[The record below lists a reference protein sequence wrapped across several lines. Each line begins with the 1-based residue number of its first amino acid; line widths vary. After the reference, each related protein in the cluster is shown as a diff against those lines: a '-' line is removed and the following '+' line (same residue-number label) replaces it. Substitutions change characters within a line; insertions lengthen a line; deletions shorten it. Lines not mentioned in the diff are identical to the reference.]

1 MYSVR
6 RDYPRSFTQY
16 MKVWGRLKVEILAQM
31 NLSVRTGIGYDNTVS
46 GVSL

>member
-1 MYSVR
+1 MYSIR

-16 MKVWGRLKVEILAQM
+16 MEVWGRLKVEILAQM
-31 NLSVRTGIGYDNTVS
+31 NLLSAQELGYDNTVS